1 MSTSNPVSPVN
12 PYDQFVQSSQK
23 ITEKPAPITKVNK
36 IYYFSGTGN
45 SLLVARK
52 LASRLSKPWAD
63 KDPKSGADMV
73 VLETQLV
80 PIVSALHVPPSD
92 EKISCLGLVLP
103 VYMSNPPHIVLDF
116 IAKMP
121 KADYVFV
128 VLTCGMMVGDALY
141 KVQSAIDKTKNR
153 MNAGYVIPLISNFIV
168 LPKTKSDK
176 KVDASFSKI
185 DDKINFICKNVETGF
200 FHMDKQT
207 TPFLTKP
214 INWAAFD
221 TMYEKVPEL
230 DKKFTVNDSC
240 TSCGTCV
247 NVCPVDNIDLKD
259 GKPEWNHRCEMCFA
273 CINWCPESAINWTKF
288 TEKKKR
294 YQCRGMT
301 PTDLILK

>member
-1 MSTSNPVSPVN
+1 MANQIGPFNPESMS
-12 PYDQFVQSSQK
+12 
-23 ITEKPAPITKVNK
+23 APHGENKTNIKRVNK

-52 LASRLSKPWAD
+52 LAARLSKPWAE
-63 KDPKSGADMV
+63 KDPKSNADLS
-73 VLETQLV
+73 VLETELI
-80 PIVSALHVPPSD
+80 PIASADSAKVSAD
-92 EKISCLGLVLP
+92 EKINCLGLVFP

-176 KVDASFSKI
+176 KVDQSFSKI
-185 DDKINFICKNVETGF
+185 DDKVTFICKNVETGF

-207 TPFLTKP
+207 SPVLVKP
-214 INWAAFD
+214 INWVAFD
-221 TMYEKVPEL
+221 MMYEKIPEL
-230 DKKFTVNDSC
+230 DKKFTVNDNC
-240 TSCGTCV
+240 TACGTCV
-247 NVCPVDNIDLKD
+247 RVCPVDNIDLKD
-259 GKPEWNHRCEMCFA
+259 KKPEWNHRCEMCFA
-273 CINWCPESAINWTKF
+273 CINWCPESAINWTKI
-288 TEKKKR
+288 TKNKNR
-294 YQCRGMT
+294 YQCRGMAAD
-301 PTDLILK
+301 DLILR